1 MAGKLKIL
9 KGVLGEL
16 IKDKMMPNVN
26 VGALGNIDNQNI
38 PNVEKGSVVQF
49 EEKGMLGAEQ
59 PLKAK
64 GIGAI
69 DFQLFKDEDGYE
81 FANKTMN
88 DEIINAI
95 KTGSYDDAKVYMDK
109 IQEKLED
116 FGASDSEPNAIVDSI
131 LENYFFGDE

>member
-1 MAGKLKIL
+1 MAKLKIL

-16 IKDKMMPNVN
+16 LKDKMMPDVN
-26 VGALGNIDNQNI
+26 VGALGKIDNQNI
-38 PNVEKGSVVQF
+38 PDIKKGDVVQY
-49 EEKGMLGAEQ
+49 EEKGILGEEQ

-69 DFQLFKDEDGYE
+69 DFDLFQDEGYE
-81 FANKTMN
+81 FVNKSMN
-88 DEIINAI
+88 DELIKAI
-95 KTGSYDDAKVYMDK
+95 KIGNYEDAKKYMRT
-109 IQEKLED
+109 IQEKYED

>member
-16 IKDKMMPNVN
+16 IKDKMMPDVN

-95 KTGSYDDAKVYMDK
+95 KTGSYEDAKVYMDK

-116 FGASDSEPNAIVDSI
+116 FGASDSEPNSIVDSI

>member
-1 MAGKLKIL
+1 MAKLKIL

-16 IKDKMMPNVN
+16 LKDKMMPDVN
-26 VGALGNIDNQNI
+26 VGALGKIDNQNI
-38 PNVEKGSVVQF
+38 PDIKKGDVVQY
-49 EEKGMLGAEQ
+49 EEKGILGEEQ

-69 DFQLFKDEDGYE
+69 DFDLFQDEGYE
-81 FANKTMN
+81 FVNKSMN
-88 DEIINAI
+88 DELIKAI
-95 KTGSYDDAKVYMDK
+95 KIGNYEDAKKYMRT
-109 IQEKLED
+109 IQEKFED

>member
-1 MAGKLKIL
+1 MAKLKIL

-16 IKDKMMPNVN
+16 LKEKMMPDVN

-38 PNVEKGSVVQF
+38 PNLEKGSVVQF
-49 EEKGMLGAEQ
+49 EEKVMLGAEQ

-64 GIGAI
+64 GIGDI
-69 DFQLFKDEDGYE
+69 DFQLFQDEDGYE

>member
-1 MAGKLKIL
+1 MAKLKIL

-95 KTGSYDDAKVYMDK
+95 KTGSYEDAKVYMDK

>member
-1 MAGKLKIL
+1 MAKLKIL

-16 IKDKMMPNVN
+16 LKEKMMPDVN

-38 PNVEKGSVVQF
+38 PNLEKGSVVQF
-49 EEKGMLGAEQ
+49 EEKGILGAEQ

-64 GIGAI
+64 GIGDI
-69 DFQLFKDEDGYE
+69 DFQLFQDEDGYE

-95 KTGSYDDAKVYMDK
+95 KTGSYDDAKVNMDK

>member
-1 MAGKLKIL
+1 MAKLKIL

-16 IKDKMMPNVN
+16 LKEKMMPDVN

-38 PNVEKGSVVQF
+38 PNLEKGSVVQF
-49 EEKGMLGAEQ
+49 EEKGILGAEQ

-64 GIGAI
+64 GIGDI
-69 DFQLFKDEDGYE
+69 DFQLFQDEDGYE

>member
-1 MAGKLKIL
+1 MAKLKIL

-16 IKDKMMPNVN
+16 LKDKMMPDVD

-38 PNVEKGSVVQF
+38 ANLEKGSVVQF

-64 GIGAI
+64 GIGVI

>member
-38 PNVEKGSVVQF
+38 ANPEKGSVVQF

>member
-1 MAGKLKIL
+1 
-9 KGVLGEL
+9 
-16 IKDKMMPNVN
+16 MMPDVN

-38 PNVEKGSVVQF
+38 ANPEKGSVVQF